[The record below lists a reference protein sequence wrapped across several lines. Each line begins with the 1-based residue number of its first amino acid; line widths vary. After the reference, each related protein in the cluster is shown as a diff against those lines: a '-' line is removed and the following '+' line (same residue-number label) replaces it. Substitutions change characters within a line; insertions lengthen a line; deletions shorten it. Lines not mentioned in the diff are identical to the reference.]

1 MAPRRIKKPKRVPPP
16 NGDPDQLLT
25 PEETASM
32 LRCALSSLARWRWNG
47 EGPHFVKVGGNV
59 RYRRKDLRDWLD
71 ERSRSSTTKK
81 PA

>member
-1 MAPRRIKKPKRVPPP
+1 V
-16 NGDPDQLLT
+16 
-25 PEETASM
+25 

-47 EGPHFVKVGGNV
+47 EGPHFIKVGANV